1 MSRKGM
7 LIRVLIFGP
16 LFAYFGYGAVQKWR
30 SGQADERGE
39 AEARAAREAELGAAT
54 KTVKLGDGRTIDIV
68 ELTPEQAERLHG
80 IKVSEGLEKAKEA
93 DAAKDAKALDDGK
106 ALKQAGEPGVAP
118 TPAVAPTPGAALP
131 SGAAPPAGVTPT
143 PSAGAPA
150 AAPPAAN

>member
-1 MSRKGM
+1 MSRKGV

-30 SGQADERGE
+30 SGQADERSE

-80 IKVSEGLEKAKEA
+80 IKASEGLEKAKAA
-93 DAAKDAKALDDGK
+93 DAAKDAEALNTANDTKA
-106 ALKQAGEPGVAP
+106 
-118 TPAVAPTPGAALP
+118 TPPPAADVTPPPGA
-131 SGAAPPAGVTPT
+131 T
-143 PSAGAPA
+143 APA
-150 AAPPAAN
+150 AAPPAAAPPAAN